1 MQGVTSIAPAIAAFF
16 TLPFIVLN
24 AGVTAPLAYLGAFVI
39 ALMLGYVLAE
49 FSKHMTSTG
58 TYYTFVSNSLG
69 ARTGFLVAW
78 VYLLFYP
85 VLVAQVGSF
94 MGDTLQKTLK
104 EEYGWTFRWWWFV
117 VFLIALVAF
126 TAHWGIELS
135 AGLLIVLG
143 VIETLIVVA
152 LAIAGFADPGPGGVN
167 FQWLNPQNAP
177 SGHALFLGVVFAIF
191 AIAGWDA
198 AAPLGEESED
208 PKKTIP
214 RGVIGCIIILGL
226 LLFFAC
232 WGQITGWGTDNIAQ
246 LPNSSELPAFVL
258 GHEYWGGAWVIVL
271 LALLNS
277 AIAVAIAGTNAATR
291 FLYGMAKTGTF
302 PHALT
307 YIHKRRRTPS
317 GAIALQTLINIGLG
331 IFLPLAVGVANV
343 YNITGTWF
351 TFAVAPVFAAANIG
365 LFVYVRRNFPDQ
377 FNWFK
382 HATVPAAGTVALALV
397 IYYSLN
403 PLPAWPIKLAP
414 LVVVV
419 WLGVGIVVLATMIL
433 SGKDSLLAHAKD
445 AAADRIE
452 TPEERAAHHEF
463 I

>member
-1 MQGVTSIAPAIAAFF
+1 MKSRNSEPFKPYSASGERHTVSETRLKPGAIGLPGVLMQGVTAIAPAIAALF

-24 AGVTAPLAYLGAFVI
+24 AGGTAPLAYLGAFVI
-39 ALMLGYVLAE
+39 ALMLGYVLAQ

-78 VYLLFYP
+78 AYLLFYP

-94 MGDTLQKTLK
+94 MGDTLQRTLK
-104 EEYGWTFRWWWFV
+104 AEYGWTFKWWWFM

-135 AGLLIVLG
+135 TGLLIVLG
-143 VIETLIVVA
+143 LIETLIVVA
-152 LAIAGFADPGPGGVN
+152 LAIAGFADPGPGGIN

-191 AIAGWDA
+191 AMAGWDA

-246 LPNSSELPAFVL
+246 LSELLRVARIRAGAEVL
-258 GHEYWGGAWVIVL
+258 GRRLGDRADR
-271 LALLNS
+271 
-277 AIAVAIAGTNAATR
+277 AGQLR
-291 FLYGMAKTGTF
+291 D
-302 PHALT
+302 
-307 YIHKRRRTPS
+307 RRRDRRDERS
-317 GAIALQTLINIGLG
+317 DQ
-331 IFLPLAVGVANV
+331 V
-343 YNITGTWF
+343 
-351 TFAVAPVFAAANIG
+351 PVRDG
-365 LFVYVRRNFPDQ
+365 
-377 FNWFK
+377 
-382 HATVPAAGTVALALV
+382 
-397 IYYSLN
+397 
-403 PLPAWPIKLAP
+403 
-414 LVVVV
+414 
-419 WLGVGIVVLATMIL
+419 
-433 SGKDSLLAHAKD
+433 
-445 AAADRIE
+445 
-452 TPEERAAHHEF
+452 
-463 I
+463 